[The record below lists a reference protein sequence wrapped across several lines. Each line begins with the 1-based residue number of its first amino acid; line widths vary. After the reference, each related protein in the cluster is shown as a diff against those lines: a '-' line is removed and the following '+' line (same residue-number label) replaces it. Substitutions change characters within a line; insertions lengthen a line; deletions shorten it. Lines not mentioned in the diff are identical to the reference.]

1 MSDEEKHYRPFK
13 DCNELVET
21 FIKKWEAETGSGF
34 IVFPKLHKPCICV
47 KSRAYRT
54 DNLIIAF
61 DNDNES
67 IGGSCVFL
75 QDIWVDMQE
84 LFDCFTFLDG
94 SPCGVL
100 KN

>member
-34 IVFPKLHKPCICV
+34 IVFPKLHKPCIWV